1 MKKFTYIL
9 LLLVGIA
16 STSCLK
22 VFDPEFDETPV
33 IYLESF
39 PGADEDKVTFFIK
52 PAYSRSNT
60 PQIISFDPEIVFEV
74 NGEVV
79 PVECVESKEYYYV
92 AYHAPKPGDKMSI
105 SVRSEGF
112 TSISS
117 QTVVPEVFPE
127 RKIDYRQ
134 VQSGLDEYD
143 NVLYVTFSGAQSKYC
158 YGMYIWNEI
167 VYDKESGPETWV
179 DTYPGWIYRDPN
191 DIDYA
196 EIVPS
201 SVASTLFYFNGT
213 DLRAWE
219 GELLDSESCTFA
231 VKPKTY
237 KWGEMSS
244 YDSFFEH
251 TDKKGWYD
259 DYGNIIGPYSY
270 LERNKLVLLVMTEEF
285 YKYKVAYELQ
295 GEFSGWIGFIAPTN
309 YCYSNIDNGY
319 GAFAGVSIVHTDWIT
334 KEFIENNR

>member
-9 LLLVGIA
+9 LLLAGMA

-39 PGADEDKVTFFIK
+39 PGVDEDKVTFVIK

-60 PQIISFDPEIVFEV
+60 PQIIQFDPEIVFEV
-74 NGEVV
+74 NGAVV
-79 PVECVESKEYYYV
+79 PVECVEPKECYYV
-92 AYHAPKPGDKMSI
+92 AYYAPKPGDKMSI

-117 QTVVPEVFPE
+117 QTVVPEAFPE

-134 VQSGLDEYD
+134 VQSGLDEYV
-143 NVLYVTFSGAQSKYC
+143 NVLFVTFSGARSDYG
-158 YGMYIWNEI
+158 YGMYIWNET
-167 VYDKESGPETWV
+167 VYEKEDGPETWV
-179 DTYPGWIYRDPN
+179 YTYPGWIYPDPSN
-191 DIDYA
+191 SDYS
-196 EIVPS
+196 EIMPS
-201 SVASTLFYFNGT
+201 SIASTEFYFNGT
-213 DLRAWE
+213 GLRAWE
-219 GELLDSESCTFA
+219 GELLDSESCTCA
-231 VKPKTY
+231 VEPRTN

-251 TDKKGWYD
+251 TGKEGGYD
-259 DYGNIIGPYSY
+259 DDGNMIGPYPY
-270 LERNKLVLLVMTEEF
+270 VERNKIALLTMTEEF
-285 YKYKVAYELQ
+285 YKYNVAQELQ
-295 GEFSGWIGFIAPTN
+295 GDFSGLIGFIAPTN

-319 GAFAGVSIVHTDWIT
+319 GAFAGVSVVYTDWIT